1 MDVRPEGWETPPG
14 GVEPRICPP
23 KIELPE
29 QPIAFPAV
37 LAKLISNPIAAWPKS
52 VCEDP
57 LYIQQM
63 PGQKLV
69 HVCDPEIVNTV
80 LLNAGDAFPKTD
92 IDRRL
97 LCPMVGDSV
106 LTAEGEQWRWQRR
119 TTAPLF
125 RRSELLCYVQSMS
138 SAGERVAERWRA
150 AGNKS
155 VQRVDRA
162 MTKATFEII
171 GETMLPY
178 DDDLDKDQIAKY
190 IEDYLAASTWEL
202 ACSLL
207 RAPTWMPYPRKR
219 RARAAARAIKVAMAE
234 LIGQRKRANRE
245 VDDLLGRM
253 LAARDPETGNPMSED
268 KLIDNLIT
276 FLLAGH
282 ETTAS
287 TLTWALYLLALAPEW
302 QERLAEEVRGVAG
315 DKPIEASHIDQL
327 TLTQMVL
334 KEALR
339 LYPPVPILSR
349 VAARDV
355 DLGSHHF
362 PKGTIFIIPI
372 YAIHRH
378 KQLWDDPDA
387 FDPNRFES
395 ELENGRARCTF
406 MPFGAGPRICMG
418 ASFALI
424 EATTI
429 LATLVRQFRFQPLPE
444 FDPDPVVRVTFR
456 PRRGMPLEVTLR
468 DS

>member
-1 MDVRPEGWETPPG
+1 MDVRPEGWEAPPG
-14 GVEPRICPP
+14 DVEPRLYPP
-23 KIELPE
+23 KIELSE
-29 QPIAFPAV
+29 RPIAFPAV

-52 VCEDP
+52 VCEEP
-57 LYIQQM
+57 LFIQQM

-69 HVCDPEIVNTV
+69 HVCDPDLVNTV
-80 LLNAGDAFPKTD
+80 LSNAGDAFPKTV

-97 LCPMVGDSV
+97 LCPIVGDSV

-125 RRSELLCYVQSMS
+125 RHSELLCYVRAMS
-138 SAGERVAERWRA
+138 VAAERVVERWRT
-150 AGNKS
+150 AGKAS

-162 MTKATFEII
+162 MTRATFEII

-178 DDDLDKDQIAKY
+178 DDDFDKDVVAKY

-219 RARAAARAIKVAMAE
+219 KARMAARAIRAAMAE
-234 LIGQRKRANRE
+234 LIRQRKGANRE
-245 VDDLLGRM
+245 GDDLLGRM
-253 LAARDPETGNPMSED
+253 LAARDPETGNPMSD
-268 KLIDNLIT
+268 GKLIDNLIT

-287 TLTWALYLLALAPEW
+287 TLTWTLFLLALSPEW
-302 QERLAEEVRGVAG
+302 QERVAQEARSVAG
-315 DKPIEASHIDQL
+315 DAPIEAKHIEQL
-327 TLTQMVL
+327 KSTQMVL

-349 VAARDV
+349 VAARDL
-355 DLGSHHF
+355 DLGGRQF
-362 PKGTIFIIPI
+362 NKGTIFIIPI

-387 FDPNRFES
+387 FDPYRFES
-395 ELENGRARCTF
+395 ELQDGRSRCSF

-429 LATLVRQFRFQPLPE
+429 LATLVRQVRFSAPPGLEPE
-444 FDPDPVVRVTFR
+444 PIVRVTFR
-456 PRRGMPLEVTLR
+456 PRGGMPLEIGFRET
-468 DS
+468 

>member
-1 MDVRPEGWETPPG
+1 MDVRPEGWEAPPG
-14 GVEPRICPP
+14 DVEPRLYPP

-69 HVCDPEIVNTV
+69 HVCDPDIVNTV
-80 LLNAGDAFPKTD
+80 LLNAGDAFPKTE

-97 LCPMVGDSV
+97 LCPLVGESV

-125 RRSELLCYVQSMS
+125 RHNELLCYVQAMS
-138 SAGERVAERWRA
+138 VAAERVAGLWRA
-150 AGNKS
+150 AGPTS

-162 MTKATFEII
+162 MIRATFEII
-171 GETMLPY
+171 GQTMLPY
-178 DDDLDKDQIAKY
+178 DDDFDKEAIAGY

-219 RARAAARAIKVAMAE
+219 RARAAARAIKKSMAE
-234 LIGQRKRANRE
+234 LIRQRKSANRE

-268 KLIDNLIT
+268 KLVDNLAT

-302 QERLAEEVRGVAG
+302 QERLAQEVREVAG
-315 DKPIEASHIDQL
+315 DEPIEAKHIEKLKL
-327 TLTQMVL
+327 TLMVL

-349 VAARDV
+349 IAARDL
-355 DLGSHHF
+355 DLGGHHF
-362 PKGTIFIIPI
+362 TKGTVFIIPI

-378 KQLWDDPDA
+378 KELWDDPDA
-387 FDPNRFES
+387 FDPYRFDT
-395 ELENGRARCTF
+395 ELQNGRARCTF

-429 LATLVRQFRFQPLPE
+429 LATLVRQFRFRTLPE
-444 FDPDPVVRVTFR
+444 FEPEPVVRVTFR
-456 PRRGMPLEVTLR
+456 PRGGMPLEVALR
-468 DS
+468 ET